1 MMINWPWMVQFLWQG
16 MKKKEIIGKM
26 FWFFFAS
33 VLKGIDLYVNKER
46 SNCSVTWQ
54 SVEYQTQ
61 FGCGVFTLAGQN

>member
-1 MMINWPWMVQFLWQG
+1 MMINWPWMVQFLWEG
-16 MKKKEIIGKM
+16 IKKNNRQNILS
-26 FWFFFAS
+26 FFAS

>member
-1 MMINWPWMVQFLWQG
+1 MNGAVSLRG
-16 MKKKEIIGKM
+16 NKKKEIIGNN
-26 FWFFFAS
+26 FFAS